1 MGFKLLFLIEVER
14 IRSVSDVFSVSSDNQ
29 SEFVRSNSSGFVNF
43 IKLLFVKKVVFEVE
57 VNIDLVGGQRVQM
70 VYDSDEFVSKQLI
83 KLVQI
88 VQQYYGFVDEVEEY
102 DFSLDGSLKGGFI

>member
-29 SEFVRSNSSGFVNF
+29 SNSSGFVNF

-102 DFSLDGSLKGGFI
+102 EFSLDGSLKGGFI